1 MHASHLHHLDERC
14 CIIGAWLELYF
25 VIISIFGFV
34 VAMHDKFGVLALS
47 ERWVQCICKKRI
59 MLNKPRAVN
68 FFKGSKLDQLKQE
81 NYCFQT
87 LSIPRSEYLFS
98 LANANNYHGDK

>member
-25 VIISIFGFV
+25 VIISIFGFLAV
-34 VAMHDKFGVLALS
+34 MHDKFGVLALS
-47 ERWVQCICKKRI
+47 ERWVQCIWKKRI

-81 NYCFQT
+81 NYCF
-87 LSIPRSEYLFS
+87 
-98 LANANNYHGDK
+98 

>member
-34 VAMHDKFGVLALS
+34 VVMHDKFGVLALS

-68 FFKGSKLDQLKQE
+68 FFKVSKLDQLKQE
-81 NYCFQT
+81 NYCF
-87 LSIPRSEYLFS
+87 
-98 LANANNYHGDK
+98 